1 MRIVEGLPDE
11 GKRLFCSAVL
21 RYQLHMGARVDD
33 TAKLSKA
40 NIKANPDASL
50 DKLSLITK
58 LCWSKNI
65 QEENQGMYYIL
76 LSIRRII
83 IYYCRHLTLSF
94 FLSVHEQIL
103 FGAGDVDYC
112 VLLGLASFME
122 YSIEQGWNEFSD
134 HLFCMDGLNDPITIK
149 NRVSRIMCDALDD
162 PTFSE
167 VLTDD
172 DKKVGTHSTRK

>member
-1 MRIVEGLPDE
+1 
-11 GKRLFCSAVL
+11 
-21 RYQLHMGARVDD
+21 MGARVDD

-65 QEENQGMYYIL
+65 QEENQGMYYIVIDSNYYLL
-76 LSIRRII
+76 LSSSNSFF
-83 IYYCRHLTLSF
+83 LSF
-94 FLSVHEQIL
+94 FVSVHEQIL

>member
-1 MRIVEGLPDE
+1 MRIVEGLPNE

-76 LSIRRII
+76 LSIQII

-94 FLSVHEQIL
+94 FLS
-103 FGAGDVDYC
+103 
-112 VLLGLASFME
+112 
-122 YSIEQGWNEFSD
+122 FS
-134 HLFCMDGLNDPITIK
+134 T
-149 NRVSRIMCDALDD
+149 
-162 PTFSE
+162 
-167 VLTDD
+167 
-172 DKKVGTHSTRK
+172 

>member
-21 RYQLHMGARVDD
+21 RYQLHMGARVND

-65 QEENQGMYYIL
+65 QEENQGMYYIVDSNYYLL
-76 LSIRRII
+76 LS
-83 IYYCRHLTLSF
+83 SF
-94 FLSVHEQIL
+94 NTGKKSRFLRFSKYLVKSV
-103 FGAGDVDYC
+103 
-112 VLLGLASFME
+112 
-122 YSIEQGWNEFSD
+122 
-134 HLFCMDGLNDPITIK
+134 
-149 NRVSRIMCDALDD
+149 
-162 PTFSE
+162 
-167 VLTDD
+167 
-172 DKKVGTHSTRK
+172 